1 MFVANHR
8 VKHVRQ
14 YCVRILNRD
23 VFAHLRFLTKE
34 QRDIVYDSYVENI
47 DSLIGYAVENNLNVD
62 NYLKEIKTILLGT
75 KNVRER
81 QR

>member
-8 VKHVRQ
+8 VKNTRQ